1 MLRTGKPQIRASE
14 SYRRSPYLICYWQD
28 RQLVFENYATGTR
41 VAAAPLTCEILHF
54 FDRWRPAAA
63 LARRFPQ
70 FSATSLARALS
81 NLISLELLD
90 RSSAPRNEKVEAL
103 ATWSDW
109 IPAAGFFHMST
120 KDSHV
125 RIEPE
130 DSVRELRRRARAKPM
145 PPPVKSYPKN
155 QQILLPAPDAK
166 GEFARVLLERRTW
179 RQFSQRQLGLGDLA
193 TLLGLTFGVQSW
205 LDLSGIGRVALK
217 TSPSGGSRHPIE
229 AYVIALRVKGLGRGL
244 YHYNAGNHRLE
255 LLRQGA
261 SAARVSGYLNGQ
273 WWFGG
278 AAAVVLMTAVFA
290 RPQWKYQASR
300 AYRTV
305 LIDAGHLCQTFCLV
319 ATWLGLAPFCTMAL
333 ADSEIEND
341 LDIDGVTESII
352 YTAGVG
358 ARPKETDWAP
368 WPSRPYG
375 RRIPNRFL

>member
-1 MLRTGKPQIRASE
+1 MREL
-14 SYRRSPYLICYWQD
+14 YRRSPYLVCYWQG
-28 RQLVFENYATGTR
+28 RQLVFENYATRTR
-41 VAAAPLTCEILHF
+41 VAAASVTCEILHF

-63 LARRFPQ
+63 LARRFPHY
-70 FSATSLARALS
+70 SAHSLASALA
-81 NLISLELLD
+81 NLINVGLLD

-103 ATWSDW
+103 ATWKGWS
-109 IPAAGFFHMST
+109 PAASFFHMST
-120 KDSHV
+120 KDAHTP
-125 RIEPE
+125 IEPE

-145 PPPVKSYPKN
+145 PPPIKSYPKN
-155 QQILLPAPDAK
+155 QQILLPAPDTR
-166 GEFARVLLERRTW
+166 GEFPRVLLERRTW
-179 RQFSQRQLGLGDLA
+179 RQFSQGALELDDLA

-205 LDLSGIGRVALK
+205 LDVRGIGRVALK

-229 AYVIALRVKGLGRGL
+229 AYVLAQRVKGLGLGL

-255 LLRQGA
+255 LLHKGA
-261 SAARVSGYLNGQ
+261 SAAKTSAYLNGQ

-290 RPQWKYQASR
+290 RPQWKYPASR
-300 AYRTV
+300 AYRIV

-333 ADSEIEND
+333 ADSEIERD
-341 LDIDGVTESII
+341 LEIDGVTESII

-358 ARPKETDWAP
+358 ARLRDADIAR
-368 WPSRPYG
+368 WPSRAYG